1 MERFKKSTNLSRM
14 PKAEW
19 PDPPEGVSDIF
30 EPRQA
35 YRKLR
40 VVVDA
45 HLLRSDYSKDTAL
58 SKELLLE
65 NLLAADLIKAYRY
78 ADNGPPEEVRPIAL
92 DKKRVWGLRN
102 NAYIGWVVAHP
113 FDEKSGFWPVTYAE
127 SGRSFTNTFVGGNV
141 VQFAETDDASG
152 AYREFERTERTR
164 KRKADMLAYEVA
176 VQSVEAD
183 VFITD
188 REYLLGSGSG
198 LIARRGV
205 LAASVRDAIPL
216 LSLYLRAQGV
226 YKLPTPTKTFNYS
239 FNRGLFYWVGTRELL
254 PEGWRWFS
262 ACVYHSSG
270 SGDDKLMGLGGSTL
284 SRVQRAIEARD
295 RVHVALNRKTNNDI
309 NDDALGNLDHVLT
322 LLMGAVDASAR
333 VAHYILGISGNEYDA
348 AWQKTD
354 KWLKKV
360 REEEPALAS
369 LFNKG
374 STHWHT
380 LEILRLLRNS
390 VHGEA
395 LQGITLDVN
404 GEVDTVMRLPRQD
417 ESAILASMD
426 VLGGR
431 DAWGYKPFAP
441 GHDNIQPGLLVDKL
455 MEECIKILNAIMK
468 ATPVERL
475 SHIEKANLQN
485 EPPAENPSR
494 EMLDIFSEWNRKAI
508 RWQLGFWD

>member
-1 MERFKKSTNLSRM
+1 MERFKKSTNLSRIR
-14 PKAEW
+14 KAEW
-19 PDPPEGVSDIF
+19 PDSPEGGSDIF
-30 EPRQA
+30 EPRHA
-35 YRKLR
+35 YRKIK

-45 HLLRSDYSKDTAL
+45 HLLKSDYSEDAAL

-65 NLLAADLIKAYRY
+65 NLLAADLIKTYRY
-78 ADNGPPEEVRPIAL
+78 ADNGPPEEVEPIVL
-92 DKKRVWGLRN
+92 EKHTWVLRN
-102 NAYIGWVVAHP
+102 DAYVGWAVAHP
-113 FDEKSGFWPVTYAE
+113 FDEESGFWPVTYAE
-127 SGRSFTNTFVGGNV
+127 SEKSFASTFVGGNV
-141 VQFAETDDASG
+141 VQFAETDDASK
-152 AYREFERTERTR
+152 AYRELDRTERAL

-176 VQSVEAD
+176 VQGIEAD
-183 VFITD
+183 IFITD
-188 REYLLGSGSG
+188 REYLLSGDSRLVAG
-198 LIARRGV
+198 RGV
-205 LAASVRDAIPL
+205 LVAGVKDAIPL
-216 LSLYLRAQGV
+216 LSLYLRAQGI
-226 YKLPTPTKTFNYS
+226 YKLPTPTKNFNYS

-270 SGDDKLMGLGGSTL
+270 SGDDRLLGLGGSTL

-333 VAHYILGISGNEYDA
+333 VAHYVLDISGNEYDA

-360 REEEPALAS
+360 RIEEPALAT
-369 LFNKG
+369 LFDKG
-374 STHWHT
+374 STYWHA

-395 LQGITLDVN
+395 LQGITLDAD
-404 GEVDTVMRLPRQD
+404 GEVDTVMRLPRKD

-426 VLGGR
+426 ALDGR

-441 GHDNIQPGLLVDKL
+441 GYDNIKPGLLVDKL
-455 MEECIKILNAIMK
+455 MEECIKLLNAIMK

-485 EPPAENPSR
+485 EPPTDKPSR
-494 EMLDIFSEWNRKAI
+494 GTLDTFSEWNRKAI